1 MEKELDEVEE
11 AKRRW
16 LDVVREFWTE
26 FSRTVEEARG
36 ADRVPLPEPEP
47 IGEDCPECG
56 RALVKKRGRFGEFIA
71 CTGYPECRY
80 TRAILSTIGVKC
92 PKCGEENGGEIVKR
106 RSKKGKTFYSCSRY
120 PDCDYIS
127 WNPPTGE
134 KCPEC
139 GAELFK
145 RGKTRFCQAC
155 GYKEQDQAPSDD

>member
-1 MEKELDEVEE
+1 MLPSF
-11 AKRRW
+11 RRRRS
-16 LDVVREFWTE
+16 VVPPGGFGLRL
-26 FSRTVEEARG
+26 G
-36 ADRVPLPEPEP
+36 G
-47 IGEDCPECG
+47 GESD
-56 RALVKKRGRFGEFIA
+56 
-71 CTGYPECRY
+71 
-80 TRAILSTIGVKC
+80 
-92 PKCGEENGGEIVKR
+92 GGEIVKR

>member
-1 MEKELDEVEE
+1 M
-11 AKRRW
+11 
-16 LDVVREFWTE
+16 
-26 FSRTVEEARG
+26 
-36 ADRVPLPEPEP
+36 
-47 IGEDCPECG
+47 
-56 RALVKKRGRFGEFIA
+56 
-71 CTGYPECRY
+71 
-80 TRAILSTIGVKC
+80 KC

-139 GAELFK
+139 GEELFR